1 MIQRSQRLIAP
12 TGFCVALLFVLSVAG
27 ALVAPATAGPGPA
40 TVTATVPGPPP
51 PPSAMAGTPVTV
63 LAIPSIGV
71 AAKVG
76 PLGLT
81 EQGELAVPEDFAE
94 AGWWRGG
101 STGGEPGPTVLV
113 GHVDDR
119 DGPAVFFR
127 LDELEA
133 GAEVRVSRADGDQA
147 TYVVDRLATVPKDR
161 FPTDEV
167 YGATDGPTLRLI
179 TCTGPF
185 DRRRGSYTENL
196 IVFARFVR

>member
-1 MIQRSQRLIAP
+1 MTQLGPRLIAP
-12 TGFCVALLFVLSVAG
+12 VGLCVALLFVLSVAG
-27 ALVAPATAGPGPA
+27 ALVAPATGGPGPA
-40 TVTATVPGPPP
+40 TVSATVPGPLPA
-51 PPSAMAGTPVTV
+51 PSATAGTPVTV
-63 LAIPSIGV
+63 VAIPSIDV
-71 AAKVG
+71 AAQVG

-81 EQGELAVPEDFAE
+81 EQGELAVPEDFGE

-127 LDELEA
+127 LGELEP

-147 TYVVDRLATVPKDR
+147 TYVVDRLERVPKDR
-161 FPTDEV
+161 FPTDAV
-167 YGATDGPTLRLI
+167 YGPTDGPTLRLI